1 MPPIISVNPNMHT
14 SKSYNWNKTTK
25 AQFTS
30 ANTSLLDLIT
40 PELSKR
46 CILKL
51 KSGKKNLTS
60 DHLIVIHVDVCYSV
74 NKHCC
79 FVQLYII
86 VIIQITC

>member
-40 PELSKR
+40 PELIKR

-51 KSGKKNLTS
+51 KSKKK
-60 DHLIVIHVDVCYSV
+60 I
-74 NKHCC
+74 
-79 FVQLYII
+79 
-86 VIIQITC
+86 